1 MIPSQYERL
10 AKLAVESLLDNGGN
24 LAQFLDILKAEAKFQ
39 ADRAKRES
47 DDYTT
52 EELEA
57 FDELIAPVSYTRLP
71 LALLPTHRCPA
82 AGCNCQ
88 LGLGLTFCSDHMQEV
103 A

>member
-10 AKLAVESLLDNGGN
+10 AKSTVESLLDNGGN
-24 LAQFLDILKAEAKFQ
+24 LAEFISILKSEAKFQ
-39 ADRAKRES
+39 ADRAKREA
-47 DDYTT
+47 DDYTA

-57 FDELIAPVSYTRLP
+57 FDELIAPVSYARLP
-71 LALLPTHRCPA
+71 LALVPTHRCPA

-88 LGLGLTFCSDHMQEV
+88 LGPGLTFCSDHIQEV

>member
-1 MIPSQYERL
+1 MIESQYERL

-24 LAQFLDILKAEAKFQ
+24 LAQFLNILKSEAKFQ

-47 DDYTT
+47 EDYTG

-57 FDELIAPVSYTRLP
+57 FDELIA
-71 LALLPTHRCPA
+71 
-82 AGCNCQ
+82 
-88 LGLGLTFCSDHMQEV
+88 EV

>member
-1 MIPSQYERL
+1 MIESQYERL

-24 LAQFLDILKAEAKFQ
+24 LAEFISILKAEAKFQ
-39 ADRAKRES
+39 ADRAKREA

-71 LALLPTHRCPA
+71 LALVPTHCCPA
-82 AGCNCQ
+82 AGCNCE
-88 LGLGLTFCSDHMQEV
+88 LGRGLTFCSAHMQEI